1 MKCLLLNA
9 EKKRLKNL
17 SSSGYVEYLFVP
29 APEAELRSATMH
41 YLQENIAN
49 GNIPAEDA
57 KDFQWTIKLL
67 GNNSFDNVYTAVQ
80 EDKHV
85 TLWLRACESQ
95 FGQKS
100 GSIEQINH
108 NLRAALGTTGYSRLL
123 YEKYVTYMQ
132 ISATFLIFPIFLLL
146 FTRDSRC
153 NMTEMLYAQPISSTE
168 YILCRYLGALIPVLL
183 FCYGFSILL
192 NIISMAR
199 FIQAGWDIEYTF
211 FFKSKAVQQ
220 GMTYG

>member
-95 FGQKS
+95 FGQKI

-153 NMTEMLYAQPISSTE
+153 NMTEMLYAQPISSTK